1 MNNNIKGVPLH
12 PYELVTNLKLNEL
25 SGVSI
30 TFINMPLRESALPN
44 TPPEGPAILASIVRE
59 YGGEAYILDL
69 NGYRIKDKLA
79 KKKGLINGRHLTFS
93 EVEEMI
99 YRHLSNVGDQDV
111 IAFSGKITTLRW
123 QEKIAKIV
131 KRLQPDCFLV
141 SGNGLATE
149 IKKGLFNWIPEL
161 DAIARSE
168 GDDIIPLICKDAL
181 LIKEKGWDKAIKSG
195 KLSPY
200 YSGEINGK
208 NRFIYEG
215 NRPYNLDI
223 IPYAAWDLLESDP
236 YGHNLL
242 EDYIKVPV
250 WGIAANNSSAT
261 PFTMKRSLTTVSS
274 RGCPY
279 ACAFCYRG
287 SQGERNYGMR
297 SAEHIAVQ
305 IKGYVDKYNLDFIG
319 FPDDNFAVDKRRI
332 DKMVDVFKEYGV
344 DHIRW
349 GTHTRMDEADDRAY
363 KMAESGCIYIGFG
376 AESADPYVLELMNKG
391 GFILKNG
398 ITKKKING
406 NIFGFPTTMVNAVK
420 NCRKAGIHGNCTWI
434 MAYPGEELKHLKTSV
449 AFIMWQKEFWTK
461 GIDPGTKDYKILEDG
476 VNQKMFTA
484 TAYPGTE
491 LWNVVKPDLKNHF
504 NIEFDQDGEPICD
517 DNFHNYVL
525 ELDDATKILND
536 KYGNP
541 VNFGEMPIEQFLQAR
556 EHIDDDKIEK
566 ILEM

>member
-1 MNNNIKGVPLH
+1 MNNNIKSLPLH
-12 PYELVTNLKLNEL
+12 PYELIKDFQSNTLN
-25 SGVSI
+25 GVKV

-44 TPPEGPAILASIVRE
+44 TPPEGPGILASIIRE
-59 YGGEAYILDL
+59 YGGEPYILDL
-69 NGYRIKDKLA
+69 NGYRIKDKLS
-79 KKKGLINGRHLTFS
+79 KKRGLTNGRHLTYD
-93 EVEEMI
+93 ETEKLI
-99 YRHLSNVGDQDV
+99 YTHLSTVGDQDV
-111 IAFSGKITTLRW
+111 IAFSGKITTLKW
-123 QEKIAKIV
+123 QEKVAEIV

-141 SGNGLATE
+141 TGNGLATE
-149 IKKGLFNWIPEL
+149 IKEGLFHWIPEL
-161 DAIARSE
+161 DGIARSE
-168 GDDIIPLICKDAL
+168 GDDIMPLICKDSL

-200 YSGEINGK
+200 FAGEINGK

-215 NRPYNLDI
+215 NRPHNLDKM
-223 IPYAAWDLLESDP
+223 PYAAWDLLESDP

-242 EDYIKVPV
+242 EEYIKVPV

-261 PFTMKRSLTTVSS
+261 PFTMKRSLTSVSS

-297 SAEHIAVQ
+297 SAEHIACQ
-305 IKGYVDKYNLDFIG
+305 IKKYVDKYDLDFIG

-344 DHIRW
+344 DSIRW
-349 GTHTRMDEADDRAY
+349 GTHTRMDEADERAY

-376 AESADPYVLELMNKG
+376 AESADAYVLELMNKG

-406 NIFGFPTTMVNAVK
+406 KTYDFPTTMVNAVK

-434 MAYPGEELKHLKTSV
+434 MAYPGEELKHLQTSV
-449 AFIMWQKEFWTK
+449 AFIMWQKEFWTG
-461 GIDPGTKDYKILEDG
+461 GIEPGTKDFKRLENG

-491 LWNVVKPDLKNHF
+491 LWNVV
-504 NIEFDQDGEPICD
+504 
-517 DNFHNYVL
+517 
-525 ELDDATKILND
+525 
-536 KYGNP
+536 
-541 VNFGEMPIEQFLQAR
+541 
-556 EHIDDDKIEK
+556 
-566 ILEM
+566 

>member
-1 MNNNIKGVPLH
+1 MIHGIKNTNLH
-12 PYELVTNLKLNEL
+12 PYELLKNFKFTEL
-25 SGVSI
+25 KGVKI

-44 TPPEGPAILASIVRE
+44 TPPEGPAILASIVRQYE
-59 YGGEAYILDL
+59 GLPYIIDL
-69 NGYRIKDKLA
+69 NGYRIKDNLSKKRKL
-79 KKKGLINGRHLTFS
+79 LNGRHLTYD
-93 EVEEMI
+93 EAEQMI
-99 YRHLSNVGDQDV
+99 ITHLNNVGDQDI

-123 QEKIAKIV
+123 QEKVAEIV
-131 KRLQPDCFLV
+131 KKLQPDCFLV
-141 SGNGLATE
+141 TGNGLSTE
-149 IKKGLFNWIPEL
+149 IKEGLFNWIPEL

-181 LIKEKGWDKAIKSG
+181 LIKEKGWNGAIKSG

-200 YSGEINGK
+200 FAGEINGK
-208 NRFIYEG
+208 YRFVYEG
-215 NRPYNLDI
+215 DRPYNLDK

-236 YGHNLL
+236 YGRNIL

-261 PFTMKRSLTTVSS
+261 PFTMKRSLTSVSS

-287 SQGERNYGMR
+287 AQGERNYGMR
-297 SAEHIAVQ
+297 SAENLAVQ
-305 IKGYVDKYNLDFIG
+305 IKEYVDKYNLDFIG

-332 DKMVDVFKEYGV
+332 DKMVDVFIEYGIS
-344 DHIRW
+344 HIRW
-349 GTHTRMDEADDRAY
+349 GTHTRMDEADERAY

-376 AESADPYVLELMNKG
+376 AESADQNTLTAMNKG

-398 ITKKKING
+398 VTKQSING
-406 NIFGFPTTMVNAVK
+406 DTYEFPTTMVNAIK
-420 NCRKAGIHGNCTWI
+420 NCKDSGIHPNCTWI
-434 MAYPGEELKHLKTSV
+434 MAYPGETLQHLKTSV
-449 AFIMWQKEFWTK
+449 AFIEWQKDFWTNSL
-461 GIDPGTKDYKILEDG
+461 DPGSREYNIFENG

-491 LWNVVKPDLKNHF
+491 MWNVVKPKLKKHF
-504 NIEFDQDGEPICD
+504 NIRFDKFGDPICD

-525 ELDDATKILND
+525 ELDDATKILKD
-536 KYGNP
+536 KDDNY
-541 VNFGEMPIEQFLQAR
+541 VNFGEMSMDQFLQAR
-556 EHIDDDKIEK
+556 EYVDNGQLEK